1 MPGLFE
7 SGFKQT
13 IRDAQ
18 RRGITSPD
26 QAPTDRADVWDSTW
40 NVAKVETPGGGVKR
54 RHDQLILQQM
64 EQLAEF
70 DPEFDP
76 MRFVSNAPDLYRVAE
91 VERSDLAIEF
101 FKSSSG
107 RIKELSAQ
115 NDQEFQTYEDIHAR
129 IEQEQA
135 ELRAVRDQIASRA
148 SPTDRTI
155 GMLLGEG
162 QAIFTDPII
171 VGSMGLGGVAR
182 GATHSA
188 RIASAMA
195 SEAAIIA
202 GIEATMVQPQ
212 VYLQKRSI
220 NSPYSLVD
228 AGIAVLTAGVGG
240 AAFRGVFQGGA
251 SAIQAYRAV
260 RGARTRTETVQQL
273 REAAAER
280 GAEDTPQAQ
289 AEAEVLNDLADVIE
303 STPSG
308 RAIDQD
314 TGQEF
319 FDQQRVLVEPDEET
333 QHLANL
339 DQAMDDLAQNRITEV
354 SVDTDP
360 VEYIARSSNIESVDP
375 RTVTVDAKRFQFK
388 AGGDTEGVTDRLKG
402 VEEWD
407 PMRAG
412 ISVIYEQAD
421 GARFIVDGHQRLAL
435 AKRIGDDAT
444 LNAIVLREADGVTVA
459 DARQRAAMKNIAEGT
474 GTSLDAA
481 KVFREMGPEALSEMP
496 GLPPQS
502 ALVRTARSL
511 AELEQDAFEYV
522 ANALK
527 PEQYAM
533 ASIVGEL
540 IKAGP
545 EQLAAIRALVES
557 NPGTLLQA
565 RFIVEQ
571 IRAAGFETTETM
583 DLFGGQTISETL
595 FKERARILDN
605 AIKRLKKDKATF
617 RTLVERESEISG
629 AGNVLERKSNLE
641 RLGEDEQTIQTLSRL
656 ANTKGPISDA
666 LNEAARKLKNGE
678 RVDAATRDFLAAA
691 RRPTDEQRG
700 PGTEVRD
707 AGRAEQEAAPA
718 GNRQEV
724 DRATKEYVSDTRT
737 LLPDDPE
744 IDELAAAEA
753 RQVADILEQNPDLE
767 IPVETRIDADGNQ
780 VLETRKATDIYDD
793 LVEEDTR
800 TTDMFTCMTGGGRG

>member
-1 MPGLFE
+1 MAGLFE
-7 SGFKQT
+7 SGFRQT
-13 IRDAQ
+13 MRDAQ

-26 QAPTDRADVWDSTW
+26 QTPTTFGDVYSATWDVS
-40 NVAKVETPGGGVKR
+40 KVEGVTGGVAR
-54 RHDQLILQQM
+54 RQDQLILQQM
-64 EQLAEF
+64 EQMAEF

-91 VERSDLAIEF
+91 VEHSELALDF
-101 FKSSSG
+101 FKNSSE
-107 RIKELSAQ
+107 RIKELSTQ
-115 NDQEFQTYEDIHAR
+115 HGQEFQTFDDIKAR
-129 IEQEQA
+129 VEREQA
-135 ELRAVRDQIASRA
+135 ELRAIRDQIAQRA
-148 SPTDRTI
+148 SPTDKAL
-155 GMLLGEG
+155 GSLAGEG
-162 QAIFTDPII
+162 QAIMTDPII
-171 VGSMGLGGVAR
+171 AGSMGLGGTAR
-182 GATHSA
+182 GATA
-188 RIASAMA
+188 ATRIATAMA
-195 SEAAIIA
+195 SEAAII
-202 GIEATMVQPQ
+202 GSIEATMVQPQ

-228 AGIAVLTAGVGG
+228 AGIAVLTAGAGG

-251 SAIQAYRAV
+251 SAIEAYRAV
-260 RGARTRTETVQQL
+260 RGARTRQETVQQL
-273 REAAAER
+273 RDAAGEIAAEGTP
-280 GAEDTPQAQ
+280 GAQTEAQ
-289 AEAEVLNDLADVIE
+289 VLEDLADVIE

-319 FDQQRVLVEPDEET
+319 YDQQRVLVEPDEET
-333 QHLANL
+333 QHLSNL

-354 SVDTDP
+354 SMDTDP
-360 VEYIARSSNIESVDP
+360 VEYIARSTDIESVDP
-375 RTVTVDAKRFQFK
+375 RTVAVDAKRFQFK

-459 DARQRAAMKNIAEGT
+459 DARQRAALKNIAEGT

-481 KVFREMGPEALSEMP
+481 KVFREMGPEALAEMP

-540 IKAGP
+540 IQAGP

-605 AIKRLKKDKATF
+605 AIKRLKKDKSTF

-629 AGNVLERKSNLE
+629 AGNVLERQSNLE
-641 RLGEDEQTIQTLSRL
+641 RLGEDEETIQTLSRL

-678 RVDAATRDFLAAA
+678 RVDSVTRDFLAAA
-691 RRPTDEQRG
+691 RRPADEQRG

-707 AGRAEQEAAPA
+707 AGRAEQEATPA
-718 GNRQEV
+718 DNRQEV
-724 DRATKEYVSDTRT
+724 DRATKEYVSDTRA

-767 IPVETRIDADGNQ
+767 IPVEIRVDADGNQ
-780 VLETRKATDIYDD
+780 ITETRKASEVYDD

>member
-1 MPGLFE
+1 MAGLFE
-7 SGFKQT
+7 SGFRQT
-13 IRDAQ
+13 MRDAQ

-26 QAPTDRADVWDSTW
+26 QTPTTFGDVYSATWDVS
-40 NVAKVETPGGGVKR
+40 KVEGVTGGVRR
-54 RHDQLILQQM
+54 RHEQLMFQQM

-76 MRFVSNAPDLYRVAE
+76 MRFVSNAPDLYRFAE
-91 VERSDLAIEF
+91 AEQYDLALDF
-101 FKSSSG
+101 FKNSSE
-107 RIKELSAQ
+107 RIKELSTQ
-115 NDQEFQTYEDIHAR
+115 HDQEFQTYEDIHAR
-129 IEQEQA
+129 IEREQA
-135 ELRAVRDQIASRA
+135 ELRAARDQIASRA
-148 SPTDRTI
+148 SPTDKAV
-155 GMLLGEG
+155 GALLGEG
-162 QAIFTDPII
+162 QAVMTDPLII
-171 VGSMGLGGVAR
+171 ATLPVGGVAR
-182 GATHSA
+182 GTTAAA
-188 RIASAMA
+188 RIATAMA
-195 SEAAIIA
+195 SEAAIISS
-202 GIEATMVQPQ
+202 IEATLIQPQ

-228 AGIAVLTAGVGG
+228 AGIAVLTAGAGG
-240 AAFRGVFQGGA
+240 AAFRGAFQGGA
-251 SAIQAYRAV
+251 SAIEAYRAV
-260 RGARTRTETVQQL
+260 RGARTRPETVQQL
-273 REAAAER
+273 RDAAEEIAAEGTP
-280 GAEDTPQAQ
+280 GAQTEAQ
-289 AEAEVLNDLADVIE
+289 VLNDLADVIE

-319 FDQQRVLVEPDEET
+319 YDQQRVLVEPDEET
-333 QHLANL
+333 QHLSNL

-354 SVDTDP
+354 SMDTDP
-360 VEYIARSSNIESVDP
+360 VEYIARSTDIESVDP
-375 RTVTVDAKRFQFK
+375 RTVAVDAKRFQFK
-388 AGGDTEGVTDRLKG
+388 AGGDTKGVTDRLKG

-459 DARQRAAMKNIAEGT
+459 DARQRAALKNIAEGT

-540 IKAGP
+540 IQAGP

-629 AGNVLERKSNLE
+629 AGNVLERQSNLE
-641 RLGEDEQTIQTLSRL
+641 R
-656 ANTKGPISDA
+656 
-666 LNEAARKLKNGE
+666 
-678 RVDAATRDFLAAA
+678 
-691 RRPTDEQRG
+691 
-700 PGTEVRD
+700 
-707 AGRAEQEAAPA
+707 
-718 GNRQEV
+718 
-724 DRATKEYVSDTRT
+724 
-737 LLPDDPE
+737 
-744 IDELAAAEA
+744 
-753 RQVADILEQNPDLE
+753 
-767 IPVETRIDADGNQ
+767 
-780 VLETRKATDIYDD
+780 
-793 LVEEDTR
+793 
-800 TTDMFTCMTGGGRG
+800 

>member
-1 MPGLFE
+1 M
-7 SGFKQT
+7 
-13 IRDAQ
+13 
-18 RRGITSPD
+18 
-26 QAPTDRADVWDSTW
+26 PTDRSDVWGAYWD
-40 NVAKVETPGGGVKR
+40 VAKVETVSGGVRR
-54 RHDQLILQQM
+54 RHEQLMFEQM
-64 EQLAEF
+64 EQLSEY

-76 MRFVSNAPDLYRVAE
+76 MRFDSGPRPDLYRVAE
-91 VERSDLAIEF
+91 VERYELALDF
-101 FKSSSG
+101 FKRNSE
-107 RIKELSAQ
+107 RIKSLSTQ
-115 NDQEFQTYEDIHAR
+115 HGQGFQTYEDIHAR
-129 IEQEQA
+129 IEKEQA

-148 SPTDRTI
+148 SPTDRAV
-155 GMLLGEG
+155 GAFLGEG
-162 QAIFTDPII
+162 QAVMTDPLII
-171 VGSMGLGGVAR
+171 ATLPLGGVAR
-182 GATHSA
+182 GATYAA

-202 GIEATMVQPQ
+202 GIEATMIQPQ

-228 AGIAVLTAGVGG
+228 AGIAVLAAGVGG
-240 AAFRGVFQGGA
+240 GALRGVFQSGA
-251 SAIQAYRAV
+251 SAVQAYRAV
-260 RGARTRTETVQQL
+260 RGARTRNETVLQL

-280 GAEDTPQAQ
+280 GAEDTPQAR
-289 AEAEVLNDLADVIE
+289 AEADALNDLANVIE
-303 STPSG
+303 STPRNS
-308 RAIDQD
+308 AIDRT

-319 FDQQRVLVEPDEET
+319 HDKNRTLVEATPDEET

-354 SVDTDP
+354 SMDADSP
-360 VEYIARSSNIESVDP
+360 DYISMYNRGELEAVDP
-375 RTVTVDAKRFQFK
+375 RTVEADAKRFQFK

-435 AKRIGDDAT
+435 AKRLGDDNIR
-444 LNAIVLREADGVTVA
+444 LNAIVLREVDGFTVS
-459 DARQRAAMKNIAEGT
+459 DARQRAALKNIAEGT

-481 KVFREMGPEALSEMP
+481 KVLREIGVEGLADTS
-496 GLPPQS
+496 LPPQS
-502 ALVRTARSL
+502 ALVRTAHAL
-511 AELEQDAFEYV
+511 AELDQEAFVYV
-522 ANALK
+522 ANVLK

-533 ASIVGEL
+533 ASIVGQL

-545 EQLAAIRALVES
+545 EQLAAIRALVEAD
-557 NPGTLLQA
+557 PGTLLQA

-595 FKERARILDN
+595 FKERAKVLDN
-605 AIKRLKKDKATF
+605 AINRLKKDKATF
-617 RTLVERESEISG
+617 RTLVEREAEISG
-629 AGNVLERKSNLE
+629 AGNVLEREANLE
-641 RLGEDEQTIQTLSRL
+641 RLDKDEETIQTLVRL
-656 ANTKGPISDA
+656 ANTKGPISEA
-666 LNEAARKLKNGE
+666 LNEAARRLKNGE
-678 RVDAATRDFLAAA
+678 RVDTVTRDFLATAG
-691 RRPTDEQRG
+691 RPADEQHRIG
-700 PGTEVRD
+700 SEVRD

-718 GNRQEV
+718 RNRQEV
-724 DRATKEYVSDTRT
+724 DRATKEYVSDTRA
-737 LLPDDPE
+737 LHPDDPE

-767 IPVETRIDADGNQ
+767 IPVEIRLDADGNE
-780 VLETRKATDIYDD
+780 VLSTRRATDVYDD

>member
-1 MPGLFE
+1 MAGLFE
-7 SGFKQT
+7 SGFRQT
-13 IRDAQ
+13 MRDAQ

-26 QAPTDRADVWDSTW
+26 QTPTTRTDVWQSTW
-40 NVAKVETPGGGVKR
+40 DVAKVETPSGGVKR

-64 EQLAEF
+64 EQMAEF

-91 VERSDLAIEF
+91 VERSELAIDF
-101 FKSSSG
+101 FKNSSE
-107 RIKELSAQ
+107 RIKELSTQ
-115 NDQEFQTYEDIHAR
+115 HDQEFQTYEDIHAR
-129 IEQEQA
+129 IEREQA
-135 ELRAVRDQIASRA
+135 ELRAVREQIAARA
-148 SPTDRTI
+148 SPTDRAI
-155 GMLLGEG
+155 GLLLGEG

-171 VGSMGLGGVAR
+171 VGSMGLGGTAR
-182 GATHSA
+182 GATA
-188 RIASAMA
+188 ATRIATAMA
-195 SEAAIIA
+195 SEAAII
-202 GIEATMVQPQ
+202 GSIEATMVQPQ

-228 AGIAVLTAGVGG
+228 AGIAVLTAGAGG

-251 SAIQAYRAV
+251 SAIEAYRAV
-260 RGARTRTETVQQL
+260 RGARTRQETVQQL
-273 REAAAER
+273 RDAAGEIAAEGTP
-280 GAEDTPQAQ
+280 GAQTEAQ
-289 AEAEVLNDLADVIE
+289 VLEDLADVIE

-319 FDQQRVLVEPDEET
+319 YDQQRVLVEPDEET
-333 QHLANL
+333 QHLSNL

-354 SVDTDP
+354 SMDTDP
-360 VEYIARSSNIESVDP
+360 VEYIARSTDIESVDP
-375 RTVTVDAKRFQFK
+375 RTVAVDAKRFQFK

-459 DARQRAAMKNIAEGT
+459 DARQRAALKNIAEGT

-540 IKAGP
+540 IQAGP

-629 AGNVLERKSNLE
+629 AGNVLERQSNLE
-641 RLGEDEQTIQTLSRL
+641 RLGEDEETIQTLSRL

-678 RVDAATRDFLAAA
+678 RVDSVTRDFLAAA
-691 RRPTDEQRG
+691 RRPADEQRG

-718 GNRQEV
+718 DNRQEV
-724 DRATKEYVSDTRT
+724 DRATKEYVSDTRA

-767 IPVETRIDADGNQ
+767 IPVEIRVDADGNQ
-780 VLETRKATDIYDD
+780 ITETRKASEVYDD

>member
-1 MPGLFE
+1 MAGLFE
-7 SGFKQT
+7 SGFRQT
-13 IRDAQ
+13 MRDAQ

-26 QAPTDRADVWDSTW
+26 QTPTTFGDVYSATWDVS
-40 NVAKVETPGGGVKR
+40 KVEGVTGGVRR
-54 RHDQLILQQM
+54 RHEQLMFQQM

-76 MRFVSNAPDLYRVAE
+76 MRFVSNAPDLYRFAE
-91 VERSDLAIEF
+91 AEQYDLALDF
-101 FKSSSG
+101 FKNSSE
-107 RIKELSAQ
+107 RIKELSTQ
-115 NDQEFQTYEDIHAR
+115 HDQEFQTYEDIHAR
-129 IEQEQA
+129 IEREQA
-135 ELRAVRDQIASRA
+135 ELRAARDQIASRA
-148 SPTDRTI
+148 SPTDKAV
-155 GMLLGEG
+155 GALLGEG
-162 QAIFTDPII
+162 QAVMTDPLII
-171 VGSMGLGGVAR
+171 ATLPVGGVAR
-182 GATHSA
+182 GTTAAA
-188 RIASAMA
+188 RIATAMA
-195 SEAAIIA
+195 SEAAIISS
-202 GIEATMVQPQ
+202 IEATLIQPQ

-228 AGIAVLTAGVGG
+228 AGIAVLTAGAGG
-240 AAFRGVFQGGA
+240 AAFRGAFQGGA
-251 SAIQAYRAV
+251 SAIEAYRAV
-260 RGARTRTETVQQL
+260 RGARTRPETVQQL
-273 REAAAER
+273 RDAAEEIAAEGTP
-280 GAEDTPQAQ
+280 GAQTEAQ
-289 AEAEVLNDLADVIE
+289 VLNDLADVIE

-319 FDQQRVLVEPDEET
+319 YDQQRVLVEPDEET
-333 QHLANL
+333 QHLSNL

-354 SVDTDP
+354 SMDTDP
-360 VEYIARSSNIESVDP
+360 VEYIARSTDIESVDP
-375 RTVTVDAKRFQFK
+375 RTVAVDAKRFQFK
-388 AGGDTEGVTDRLKG
+388 AGGDTKGVTARLKG

-459 DARQRAAMKNIAEGT
+459 DARQRAALKNIAEGT

-540 IKAGP
+540 IQAGP

-629 AGNVLERKSNLE
+629 AGNVLERQSNLE
-641 RLGEDEQTIQTLSRL
+641 RLGEDEETIQTLSRL

-678 RVDAATRDFLAAA
+678 RVDSVTRDFLAAA
-691 RRPTDEQRG
+691 RRPADEQRG
-700 PGTEVRD
+700 PRTEVRD

-718 GNRQEV
+718 DNRQEV
-724 DRATKEYVSDTRT
+724 DRATKEYVSDTRA

-767 IPVETRIDADGNQ
+767 IPVEIRVDADGNQ
-780 VLETRKATDIYDD
+780 ITETRKASEVYDD

>member
-1 MPGLFE
+1 MAGLFE
-7 SGFKQT
+7 SGFRQT
-13 IRDAQ
+13 MRDAQ

-26 QAPTDRADVWDSTW
+26 QTPTTFGDVYSATWDVS
-40 NVAKVETPGGGVKR
+40 KVEGVTGGVAR
-54 RHDQLILQQM
+54 RQDQLILQQM
-64 EQLAEF
+64 EQMAEF

-91 VERSDLAIEF
+91 VEHSELALDF
-101 FKSSSG
+101 FKNSSE
-107 RIKELSAQ
+107 RIKELSTQ
-115 NDQEFQTYEDIHAR
+115 HGQEFQTFDDIKAR
-129 IEQEQA
+129 VEREQA
-135 ELRAVRDQIASRA
+135 ELRAIRDQIAQRA
-148 SPTDRTI
+148 SQTDKAL
-155 GMLLGEG
+155 GSLAGEG
-162 QAIFTDPII
+162 QAIMTDPII
-171 VGSMGLGGVAR
+171 AGSMGLGGTAR
-182 GATHSA
+182 GATA
-188 RIASAMA
+188 ATRIATAMA
-195 SEAAIIA
+195 SEAAII
-202 GIEATMVQPQ
+202 GSIEATMVQPQ

-228 AGIAVLTAGVGG
+228 AGIAVLTAGAGG

-251 SAIQAYRAV
+251 SAIEAYRAV
-260 RGARTRTETVQQL
+260 RGARTRQETVQQL
-273 REAAAER
+273 RDAAGEIAAEGTP
-280 GAEDTPQAQ
+280 GAQTEAQ
-289 AEAEVLNDLADVIE
+289 VLEDLADVIE
-303 STPSG
+303 STQSG

-319 FDQQRVLVEPDEET
+319 YDQQRVLVEPDEET
-333 QHLANL
+333 QHLSNL

-354 SVDTDP
+354 SMDTDP
-360 VEYIARSSNIESVDP
+360 VEYIARSTDIESVDP
-375 RTVTVDAKRFQFK
+375 RTVAVDAKRFQFK

-421 GARFIVDGHQRLAL
+421 GARFILDGHQRLAL

-444 LNAIVLREADGVTVA
+444 LNAIVLREADCVTVA
-459 DARQRAAMKNIAEGT
+459 DARQRAALKNIAEGT

-481 KVFREMGPEALSEMP
+481 KVFREMGPEALAEMP

-540 IKAGP
+540 IQAGP

-629 AGNVLERKSNLE
+629 AGNVLERQSNLE
-641 RLGEDEQTIQTLSRL
+641 RLGEDEETIQTLSRL

-678 RVDAATRDFLAAA
+678 RVDSVTRDFLAAA
-691 RRPTDEQRG
+691 RRPADEQRG

-707 AGRAEQEAAPA
+707 AGRAEQEATPA
-718 GNRQEV
+718 DNRQEV
-724 DRATKEYVSDTRT
+724 DRATKEYVSDTRA

-767 IPVETRIDADGNQ
+767 IPVEIRVDADGNQ
-780 VLETRKATDIYDD
+780 ITETRKASEVYDD

>member
-1 MPGLFE
+1 VAGLFE
-7 SGFKQT
+7 SGFRQT
-13 IRDAQ
+13 MRDAQ

-26 QAPTDRADVWDSTW
+26 QTPTTRTDVWQSTW
-40 NVAKVETPGGGVKR
+40 DVAKVETPSGGVKR

-64 EQLAEF
+64 EQMAEF

-91 VERSDLAIEF
+91 VERSELAIDF
-101 FKSSSG
+101 FKNSSE
-107 RIKELSAQ
+107 RIKELSTQ
-115 NDQEFQTYEDIHAR
+115 HDQEFQTYEDIKAR
-129 IEQEQA
+129 VEREQA
-135 ELRAVRDQIASRA
+135 ELRAVREQIAARA
-148 SPTDRTI
+148 SPTDRAI
-155 GMLLGEG
+155 GLLLGEG

-171 VGSMGLGGVAR
+171 VGSMGLGGTAR
-182 GATHSA
+182 GATA
-188 RIASAMA
+188 ATRIATAMA
-195 SEAAIIA
+195 SEAAII
-202 GIEATMVQPQ
+202 GSIEATMVQPQ

-228 AGIAVLTAGVGG
+228 AGIAVLTAGAGG

-251 SAIQAYRAV
+251 SAIEAYRAV
-260 RGARTRTETVQQL
+260 RGARTRQETVQQL
-273 REAAAER
+273 RDAAGEIAAEGTP
-280 GAEDTPQAQ
+280 GAQTEAQ
-289 AEAEVLNDLADVIE
+289 VLEDLADVIE

-319 FDQQRVLVEPDEET
+319 YDQQRVLVEPDEET

-339 DQAMDDLAQNRITEV
+339 DKAMDDLAQNRITEV
-354 SVDTDP
+354 SMDTDP
-360 VEYIARSSNIESVDP
+360 VEYIARSTDIESVDP
-375 RTVTVDAKRFQFK
+375 RTVAVDAKRFQFK

-459 DARQRAAMKNIAEGT
+459 DARQRAALKNIAEGT

-481 KVFREMGPEALSEMP
+481 KVFREMGPEALAEMP

-540 IKAGP
+540 IQAGP

-629 AGNVLERKSNLE
+629 AGNVLERQSNLE
-641 RLGEDEQTIQTLSRL
+641 RLGEDEETIQTLSRL

-678 RVDAATRDFLAAA
+678 RVDSVTRDFLAAA
-691 RRPTDEQRG
+691 RRPADEQRG

-718 GNRQEV
+718 DNRQEV
-724 DRATKEYVSDTRT
+724 DRATKEYVSDTRA

-767 IPVETRIDADGNQ
+767 IPVEIRVDADGNQ
-780 VLETRKATDIYDD
+780 ITETRKASEVYDD